1 MKSAASSVRILAAV
15 SIVCAALL
23 PAPAAAQY
31 PDKPIHL
38 VVPWP
43 AGGGSDVVARIV
55 AQPLGERLKQAIV
68 VENRPGANGAIGSA
82 AVAKAPKDG
91 YTLVWVTAD
100 THAIIPHIYPNL
112 NYDPRRDFASVGI
125 AGYFPYALVVN
136 PNFPAANVDDF
147 VAQAKA
153 RPGKVTFASWG
164 VGGSA
169 HVAMEM
175 FKQQGKFDV
184 LHVPF
189 QGAAPAIQAVVGGQV
204 DSMIVPMSVA
214 DSYFRGG
221 RLKMLGLASPA
232 RFAGAPELRTFAEQ
246 GVPVNA
252 GTWVGIMAPAGTPHD
267 VLQRLNSALNATIE
281 TPSVRETLLKLNT
294 EPSTMTIEQFKKF
307 VDSEY
312 ERWGKT
318 IREAKIK
325 LDS

>member
-1 MKSAASSVRILAAV
+1 MKSTPSSVGLLAAV
-15 SIVCAALL
+15 SIACAALL

-147 VAQAKA
+147 VTQAKA

>member
-1 MKSAASSVRILAAV
+1 MRHSRRVL
-15 SIVCAALL
+15 ALL
-23 PAPAAAQY
+23 FALLACPAFAQPY
-31 PDKPIHL
+31 PTRPVKLLAPFT
-38 VVPWP
+38 P
-43 AGGGSDVVARIV
+43 GGGTDILSRIV
-55 AQPLGERLKQAIV
+55 AAKMSDSLGQQVV

-136 PNFPAANVDDF
+136 PNFPAANVADF

-281 TPSVRETLLKLNT
+281 
-294 EPSTMTIEQFKKF
+294 
-307 VDSEY
+307 
-312 ERWGKT
+312 
-318 IREAKIK
+318 KIGRAHV
-325 LDS
+325 